1 MAQMVKNLP
10 AMQETQ
16 IRSLC
21 WEDPL
26 EKGMAT
32 HSSTLAWRIPW
43 TEEPSGLQSIGSQ
56 RVRHD
61 GAITLTLTNLTS
73 WGFCFNKRN
82 KNFSK
87 YFKQRAFIVK
97 NWIHGRRK
105 AEKPNGEEWGNS
117 KISYSKK
124 LKSPPQGQR
133 ESLMFQ
139 QPRDWG
145 LPVEAGSR
153 ADVSDG
159 NQCQGV
165 KQPLP
170 STLRPVSPTG
180 QTQRKP
186 VSWGQHPLL
195 YKREE
200 RKFPETNLRMNRLR
214 SQPNFLFCKTEIE
227 TYLGQFLR
235 A

>member
-10 AMQETQ
+10 AMQENQ

-97 NWIHGRRK
+97 NWIHGRGK

-159 NQCQGV
+159 NQWQGV

-170 STLRPVSPTG
+170 STLRPVSLPLAKPRGSQSAGVSTPCFIRERRESF
-180 QTQRKP
+180 QRWI
-186 VSWGQHPLL
+186 WGWTDSDPSLTSFFVKQ
-195 YKREE
+195 R
-200 RKFPETNLRMNRLR
+200 
-214 SQPNFLFCKTEIE
+214 
-227 TYLGQFLR
+227 
-235 A
+235 